1 MTRRPHQRN
10 IWAGSERQGRAFH
23 RARLFGAV
31 KAMLAFVRGIE
42 PMASGHGRYHPA
54 ARLAALEAAD
64 LAAPYLDEE
73 AAVRLSVEVTE

>member
-1 MTRRPHQRN
+1 MTRRPHQRT

-31 KAMLAFVRGIE
+31 KALLSFVRAIE

-64 LAAPYLDEE
+64 MAAPYLEEE
-73 AAVRLSVEVTE
+73 ASVRLSVEVGE